1 MAIIPRPEVPT
12 LNEPPLGLAP
22 LWLDEVLATVR
33 RLKEEGMTI
42 ILVELNVRE
51 ALELADRGYVMQT
64 GRIVEEGKDKEL
76 MASDRFAKLF
86 WVSNTE
92 CFYFPFNKGKG
103 SRSID
108 YSLTFTYHALLNHS
122 HTQVSAI

>member
-1 MAIIPRPEVPT
+1 MPRPEVLT
-12 LNEPPLGLAP
+12 LNEPSLGLAP
-22 LWLDEVLATVR
+22 LWLDEVLAVR
-33 RLKEEGMTI
+33 LLKEEGMTI
-42 ILVELNVRE
+42 LLVELNVRE

-76 MASDRFAKLF
+76 MASDRFAKHF

-108 YSLTFTYHALLNHS
+108 YSLTFTYQALLNHS
-122 HTQVSAI
+122 HTQVSTI